1 MSDHGAIPDGGDA
14 PLNQVLLDLWNG
26 QTGIVYGPGPGYE
39 VLDVLFVPVEILAE
53 EG

>member
-1 MSDHGAIPDGGDA
+1 MSDHGAIPAGGDA

-26 QTGIVYGPGPGYE
+26 QTGIAYGPGPQSE
-39 VLDVLFVPVEILAE
+39 VLDVLFVPVEILAQ